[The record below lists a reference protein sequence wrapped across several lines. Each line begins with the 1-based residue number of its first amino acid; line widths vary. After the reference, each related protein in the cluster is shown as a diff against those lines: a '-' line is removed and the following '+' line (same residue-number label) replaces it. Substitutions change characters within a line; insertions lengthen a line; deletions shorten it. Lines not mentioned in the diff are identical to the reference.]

1 MHRQNTA
8 TRGKKGN
15 TKSSQAKA
23 LAMQTEDAPETY
35 AREDQDYNEHWLTS
49 TLGEKERSRVRRQM
63 KARME
68 LERRMEEKRLNK
80 LVDDWCFDDNF

>member
-1 MHRQNTA
+1 M
-8 TRGKKGN
+8 
-15 TKSSQAKA
+15 
-23 LAMQTEDAPETY
+23 AMQTEDALETD
-35 AREDQDYNEHWLTS
+35 AGGDQDYNEHWLTTS
-49 TLGEKERSRVRRQM
+49 FGEKERSRVRRQM